1 MQLASKVRAE
11 PTAGLGGPVIVADG
25 LRKQY
30 GDVTAVRDVSLRV
43 RPGEIYGLLGLNG
56 AGKTTMIRMLLGMVR
71 PSAGRVE
78 LFGTRVRPGRLPI
91 WGRVGYLVETPAA
104 YPELTVRENLRI
116 VYRLRRLAN
125 PAAIGE
131 IIERLALG
139 PYADR
144 RAGPLSLGNAQRLG
158 LAKALIHAP
167 DLLILDE
174 PGNGLDP
181 AGVVE
186 IRNLL
191 RDLARDR
198 DVTIFW
204 CSHILAEVSR
214 LATRIGIIHN
224 GQLIEELD
232 AAELARRERPRLVV
246 TARDLAGAR
255 AALRAAGF
263 DPDGAAPT
271 GPPASDGGRS
281 GGSGGLDGSG
291 GALVLT
297 DEAALR
303 RPDDVATALVAAGYP
318 PTGLTVTHDDLESHF
333 LRLVGADTG
342 GDDG

>member
-1 MQLASKVRAE
+1 MQKASNTDQVIA
-11 PTAGLGGPVIVADG
+11 AVGLTK
-25 LRKQY
+25 RY
-30 GDVTAVRDVSLRV
+30 GEVTAVRDVTLRV
-43 RPGEIYGLLGLNG
+43 PPGEIYGLLGLNG

-71 PSAGRVE
+71 PTAGGVD

-91 WGRVGYLVETPAA
+91 WGRVGYLVEAPAA
-104 YPELTVRENLRI
+104 YPELTVRQNLEL
-116 VYRLRRLAN
+116 VYRLRRLTR
-125 PAAIGE
+125 PAAVPE
-131 IIERLALG
+131 VIERLALG

-144 RAGPLSLGNAQRLG
+144 RAGTLSLGNAQRLG
-158 LAKALIHAP
+158 LAKALIHDP

-174 PGNGLDP
+174 PANGLDP

-191 RDLARDR
+191 RGLARDR
-198 DVTIFW
+198 HVTIFW
-204 CSHILAEVSR
+204 SSHILAEVAR

-224 GQLIEELD
+224 GRLIEELD

-255 AALRAAGF
+255 AALHAAGF
-263 DPDGAAPT
+263 HPGDPD
-271 GPPASDGGRS
+271 
-281 GGSGGLDGSG
+281 

-297 DEAALR
+297 DEVALR

-333 LRLVGADTG
+333 LRLVGAGTG
-342 GDDG
+342 GDHG

>member
-1 MQLASKVRAE
+1 
-11 PTAGLGGPVIVADG
+11 
-25 LRKQY
+25 
-30 GDVTAVRDVSLRV
+30 
-43 RPGEIYGLLGLNG
+43 
-56 AGKTTMIRMLLGMVR
+56 
-71 PSAGRVE
+71 
-78 LFGTRVRPGRLPI
+78 
-91 WGRVGYLVETPAA
+91 
-104 YPELTVRENLRI
+104 VRENLEI
-116 VYRLRRLAN
+116 VYRLRRLAR
-125 PAAIGE
+125 PAAVPE
-131 IIERLALG
+131 VIERLALG

-144 RAGPLSLGNAQRLG
+144 RAGTLSLGNAQRLG

-174 PGNGLDP
+174 PANGLDP

-191 RDLARDR
+191 RGLARDR
-198 DVTIFW
+198 NVAVFW
-204 CSHILAEVSR
+204 SSHILAEVSR

-224 GQLIEELD
+224 GRLIEELD

-263 DPDGAAPT
+263 DPG
-271 GPPASDGGRS
+271 GPD
-281 GGSGGLDGSG
+281 

-303 RPDDVATALVAAGYP
+303 RPDDVATVLVAAGYP
-318 PTGLTVTHDDLESHF
+318 PTGLTVTRDDLESHF
-333 LRLVGADTG
+333 LRLVGAGTG